1 LVFFS
6 IFQYDERDFKNDFV
20 DICSVR
26 RYRWSRVSQQRYKKS
41 KKVKKRLDLYG
52 KSLVY
57 SDMTKGE
64 KMTNKEILNYLEL
77 ITGELTD
84 AYHITDTYGDVD
96 ANYSIHSAQELIDE
110 LRDNLEGKFDDD
122 MSIFSENA
130 FAGDG
135 EGRLKG
141 NN

>member
-1 LVFFS
+1 
-6 IFQYDERDFKNDFV
+6 
-20 DICSVR
+20 
-26 RYRWSRVSQQRYKKS
+26 
-41 KKVKKRLDLYG
+41 
-52 KSLVY
+52 
-57 SDMTKGE
+57 MTK
-64 KMTNKEILNYLEL
+64 KEILNYLEL

-84 AYHITDTYGDVD
+84 AYHLTDTYGDGD

-130 FAGDG
+130 FEEKPIIAADGLPLNYPYHNDG

>member
-1 LVFFS
+1 
-6 IFQYDERDFKNDFV
+6 
-20 DICSVR
+20 
-26 RYRWSRVSQQRYKKS
+26 
-41 KKVKKRLDLYG
+41 
-52 KSLVY
+52 
-57 SDMTKGE
+57 MTK
-64 KMTNKEILNYLEL
+64 KEILNYLEL

-84 AYHITDTYGDVD
+84 AHHLTDTDGTVD